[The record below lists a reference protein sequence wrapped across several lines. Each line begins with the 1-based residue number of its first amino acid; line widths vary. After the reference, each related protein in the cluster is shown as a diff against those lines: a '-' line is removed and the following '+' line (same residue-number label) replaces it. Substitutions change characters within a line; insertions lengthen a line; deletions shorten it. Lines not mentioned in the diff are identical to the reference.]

1 MNLTWEILPHPP
13 GRLMDKIAIWSLK
26 SDGLEL
32 ERLQWNQERSQY
44 VDAQQIAR
52 GGNWNE
58 AKSFCEA
65 RATKAASARRGTP
78 LPAPAPAVSTRF

>member
-1 MNLTWEILPHPP
+1 MILSWEIVPHPP
-13 GRLMDKIAIWSLK
+13 GRLMDRIATWCLK
-26 SDGLEL
+26 LDGVEL

-44 VDAQQIAR
+44 VDAQKIAR

-65 RATKAASARRGTP
+65 RAVKAASARRGTL
-78 LPAPAPAVSTRF
+78 LPAPAQAVAKRL